1 MTVRKKIPKIRPFYN
16 LESAKISKKCEKYYQ
31 HQFWKIHQVKEEI
44 KRIYFT
50 YIFFCFLKML
60 LSGCIL
66 SSDKTLQDK
75 KDEGRKML
83 KSIT

>member
-1 MTVRKKIPKIRPFYN
+1 MQKSVKNVK
-16 LESAKISKKCEKYYQ
+16 KYYQ
-31 HQFWKIHQVKEEI
+31 HQFWKIQHARNIKKIHQVKEEI